1 MSKQKD
7 NMFTTTLIKSDE
19 GKMVYVT
26 GADEKLYKLF
36 VDGLAPGQSAEV
48 FFDANKDDG
57 TLAQLA
63 KIHKCIREIAKET
76 GNDFEDIKDLI
87 KVRSGFCFKKNID
100 GEIITKCKS
109 FGKASKEDLAFVI
122 EALVKLGDMC
132 GINCR

>member
-1 MSKQKD
+1 MTKQKD
-7 NMFTTTLIKSDE
+7 NMFTSTLQRVGDRL
-19 GKMVYVT
+19 VYASAT
-26 GADEKLYKLF
+26 DEKIYKLF
-36 VDGLAPGQSAEV
+36 VDNLAEGQTVEV

-109 FGKASKEDLAFVI
+109 FAKASKEDLGFVI
-122 EALVKLGDMC
+122 EALIKLGDLVSV
-132 GINCR
+132 NCR

>member
-1 MSKQKD
+1 
-7 NMFTTTLIKSDE
+7 MFNTTLKKVED
-19 GKMVYVT
+19 KLVYSSP
-26 GADEKLYKLF
+26 ADEKIYRLF
-36 VDGLAPGQSAEV
+36 VDNLMPGQTVDV

-87 KVRSGFCFKKNID
+87 KMRSGFCFKKNVD

-109 FGKASKEDLAFVI
+109 FSKASKEDLGFVI
-122 EALVKLGDMC
+122 EALIKLGDLT
-132 GINCR
+132 GVNCR

>member
-7 NMFTTTLIKSDE
+7 NMFTSTLTKVED
-19 GKMVYVT
+19 KLVYASA
-26 GADEKLYKLF
+26 ADEKVYKLF
-36 VDGLAPGQSAEV
+36 VEHLAPGQTVEI
-48 FFDANKDDG
+48 FLDANKDDG

-76 GNDFEDIKDLI
+76 GTDFEDIKDLI

-109 FGKASKEDLAFVI
+109 FAKASKEDLGFVI
-122 EALVKLGDMC
+122 EALIKLGDLVN
-132 GINCR
+132 INCR

>member
-1 MSKQKD
+1 MTKQKD
-7 NMFTTTLIKSDE
+7 NMFTTTLKKVED
-19 GKMVYVT
+19 KMVYVNP
-26 GADEKLYKLF
+26 ADEKIYKLF
-36 VDGLAPGQSAEV
+36 VDNLTPWQTADV

-87 KVRSGFCFKKNID
+87 NVRAGFCFKKNVD

-109 FGKASKEDLAFVI
+109 FGKASKEDLGFVI
-122 EALVKLGDMC
+122 EALIKLGDLV
-132 GINCR
+132 GINMR

>member
-7 NMFTTTLIKSDE
+7 NMFTTTLQKVDD
-19 GKMVYVT
+19 KMVYLIP
-26 GADEKLYKLF
+26 ADEKLYRLF
-36 VDGLAPGQSAEV
+36 VDHLMPGQTAEV

-87 KVRSGFCFKKNID
+87 KLRAGFCFKKNVD
-100 GEIITKCKS
+100 GETITKCKS

-122 EALVKLGDMC
+122 EALIKLGDLV
-132 GINCR
+132 GVNCR

>member
-1 MSKQKD
+1 MGKQKD
-7 NMFTTTLIKSDE
+7 NLFSTTLQKQ
-19 GKMVYVT
+19 V
-26 GADEKLYKLF
+26 DEKLVYISEAEEKLYRLF
-36 VDGLAPGQSAEV
+36 VKNLALGQTVDV

-87 KVRSGFCFKKNID
+87 KVRSGLCFKKNID

-109 FGKASKEDLAFVI
+109 FAKASKEDLGFVI
-122 EALVKLGDMC
+122 EALITLGDLC
-132 GINCR
+132 NINCR

>member
-7 NMFTTTLIKSDE
+7 NMFSTTLQRVGDKL
-19 GKMVYVT
+19 VYQNS
-26 GADEKLYKLF
+26 ADEKMYKLF
-36 VDGLAPGQSAEV
+36 VDNLEQGQTADV

-87 KVRSGFCFKKNID
+87 KVRAGFCFKKNID

-109 FGKASKEDLAFVI
+109 FGKASKEDLGFVI
-122 EALVKLGDMC
+122 EALVKLGDMVNV
-132 GINCR
+132 NCR

>member
-7 NMFTTTLIKSDE
+7 NMFTSTLQRVGDRL
-19 GKMVYVT
+19 VYASS
-26 GADEKLYKLF
+26 ADEKIYKLF
-36 VDGLAPGQSAEV
+36 VDNLVEGQTVEV

-76 GNDFEDIKDLI
+76 GTDFEDIKDLI
-87 KVRSGFCFKKNID
+87 KMRSGFCFEKEVD
-100 GEIITKCKS
+100 GKIITKCKS
-109 FGKASKEDLAFVI
+109 FAKSSKEDLGFVI
-122 EALVKLGDMC
+122 EALITLGDLV

>member
-1 MSKQKD
+1 MVKQKD
-7 NMFTTTLIKSDE
+7 NMFSTTLKKVED
-19 GKMVYVT
+19 KLVYSNQ
-26 GADEKLYKLF
+26 ADEKLYRLF
-36 VDGLAPGQSAEV
+36 VDHLIPGQTVDV

-87 KVRSGFCFKKNID
+87 KVRSGFCFKKNVD

-109 FGKASKEDLAFVI
+109 FSKASKEDLGFVI
-122 EALVKLGDMC
+122 EALIKLGEIV
-132 GINCR
+132 GVNCH

>member
-7 NMFTTTLIKSDE
+7 NMFSSSLKKEGERLIYE
-19 GKMVYVT
+19 HA
-26 GADEKLYKLF
+26 ADEKIYKLF
-36 VDGLAPGQSAEV
+36 VDNLAQGQTVDV

-87 KVRSGFCFKKNID
+87 KVRSGFCFEKEVD
-100 GEIITKCKS
+100 GKIITKCKS
-109 FGKASKEDLAFVI
+109 FAKASKEDLGFVI
-122 EALVKLGDMC
+122 EALISLGDMVNV
-132 GINCR
+132 NCR

>member
-7 NMFTTTLIKSDE
+7 NMFSSTLQKVED
-19 GKMVYVT
+19 KLVY
-26 GADEKLYKLF
+26 ASPSDEKLYKLF
-36 VDGLAPGQSAEV
+36 VEHLTPGQTVDV

-87 KVRSGFCFKKNID
+87 KVRAGFCFKKNVD

-109 FGKASKEDLAFVI
+109 FGKASKEDLGFVI
-122 EALVKLGDMC
+122 EALIQLGDMVSV
-132 GINCR
+132 NCR

>member
-7 NMFTTTLIKSDE
+7 NMFTTTLQKVED
-19 GKMVYVT
+19 KMVY
-26 GADEKLYKLF
+26 ANPSDEKIYKLF
-36 VDGLAPGQSAEV
+36 VDNLAPGQTAEV

-109 FGKASKEDLAFVI
+109 FGKASKEDLGFVI
-122 EALVKLGDMC
+122 EALVKLGDMVNV
-132 GINCR
+132 NCR

>member
-1 MSKQKD
+1 
-7 NMFTTTLIKSDE
+7 MFTTTLQKVED
-19 GKMVYVT
+19 KMVYENP
-26 GADEKLYKLF
+26 ADEKLYKMF
-36 VDGLAPGQSAEV
+36 VDHLAPGQTAEV

-87 KVRSGFCFKKNID
+87 KVRAGFCFKKNVD

-109 FGKASKEDLAFVI
+109 FGKASKEDLGFVI
-122 EALVKLGDMC
+122 EALISLGDLVNV
-132 GINCR
+132 NCR

>member
-7 NMFTTTLIKSDE
+7 NMFTSTLQKVED
-19 GKMVYVT
+19 KLVYASV
-26 GADEKLYKLF
+26 ADEKLYKLF
-36 VDGLAPGQSAEV
+36 VEHLVPGQTVEI
-48 FFDANKDDG
+48 FLDANKDDG

-87 KVRSGFCFKKNID
+87 KIRSGFCFKKNVD

-109 FGKASKEDLAFVI
+109 FGKASKEDLGFVI
-122 EALVKLGDMC
+122 EALISLGDVVNV
-132 GINCR
+132 NCR

>member
-1 MSKQKD
+1 MTKQKD
-7 NMFTTTLIKSDE
+7 NMFTTTLKKVED
-19 GKMVYVT
+19 KMVYVNP
-26 GADEKLYKLF
+26 ADEKIYKLF
-36 VDGLAPGQSAEV
+36 VDNLMPGQTADV

-87 KVRSGFCFKKNID
+87 KVRAGFCFKKNVD

-109 FGKASKEDLAFVI
+109 FGKASKEDLGFVI
-122 EALVKLGDMC
+122 EALVKLGDMVGC
-132 GINCR
+132 NLR

>member
-7 NMFTTTLIKSDE
+7 NMFTTTLQKVED
-19 GKMVYVT
+19 KMVYFNP
-26 GADEKLYKLF
+26 ADEKIYKLF
-36 VDGLAPGQSAEV
+36 IDNLEPGQTAEV

-87 KVRSGFCFKKNID
+87 KVRAGFCFKKNVD

-109 FGKASKEDLAFVI
+109 FGKASKEDLGFVI
-122 EALVKLGDMC
+122 EALISLGDLVNV
-132 GINCR
+132 NCR

>member
-7 NMFTTTLIKSDE
+7 NMFTTTLQKVE
-19 GKMVYVT
+19 GKLVYASA
-26 GADEKLYKLF
+26 ADEKLYKLF
-36 VDGLAPGQSAEV
+36 VDNLAPGQTAEV

-87 KVRSGFCFKKNID
+87 KVRAGFCFKKNID

-122 EALVKLGDMC
+122 EALIKLGDMVNV
-132 GINCR
+132 NCR